1 MRLLLLCGS
10 LGGTFLITTNVID
23 YCIIIN
29 LRFVWTIFRVIL
41 QQPDHGELFRIWT
54 FLVWSVCS
62 ALTSLQQR
70 GPYSPP
76 KFNLHRHQVRS
87 ISDLDS
93 KTGDR
98 CRDGNRCAGC
108 CHMEGPVV
116 VGWVSGTWCLERWGQ
131 KMFVV
136 CVCVFYELL
145 GEKWKWWLMIFTFWA
160 ACSFNAGGDWYWARG
175 RSNAHTDAVLYFL
188 FSSDSWN

>member
-1 MRLLLLCGS
+1 MCLLLLCGS

-70 GPYSPP
+70 GPYSTP
-76 KFNLHRHQVRS
+76 KFSLASPEVRS

-108 CHMEGPVV
+108 CHIICLLEGPVV
-116 VGWVSGTWCLERWGQ
+116 VGWVSG
-131 KMFVV
+131 
-136 CVCVFYELL
+136 L
-145 GEKWKWWLMIFTFWA
+145 GVW
-160 ACSFNAGGDWYWARG
+160 RG
-175 RSNAHTDAVLYFL
+175 EHTSQPNTSLSSEGFL
-188 FSSDSWN
+188 DISYIYYIDICQPEPQN